1 MEKINSSN
9 NVKQA
14 LAHMPLILVCMEVF
28 TDFLFVIEAY
38 SLISVLN
45 LIKCAK
51 QNHFKLT
58 LIKLILDIYNFVNI
72 FFTGFR

>member
-28 TDFLFVIEAY
+28 VNILF
-38 SLISVLN
+38 
-45 LIKCAK
+45 LIKTNLLVNK
-51 QNHFKLT
+51 Y
-58 LIKLILDIYNFVNI
+58 YN
-72 FFTGFR
+72 

>member
-28 TDFLFVIEAY
+28 IDFLFIIEAY
-38 SLISVLN
+38 FLISVFN

-51 QNHFKLT
+51 
-58 LIKLILDIYNFVNI
+58 
-72 FFTGFR
+72 

>member
-28 TDFLFVIEAY
+28 IDFLFVIEAY
-38 SLISVLN
+38 FIINVLN
-45 LIKCAK
+45 LIKCVK
-51 QNHFKLT
+51 
-58 LIKLILDIYNFVNI
+58 
-72 FFTGFR
+72 